1 MKPITRFLS
10 CLLLLAC
17 AAAAQALELKPYS
30 AEALALAEKANLPVA
45 LHFRAD
51 WCPTCRAQDQVLQG
65 LAKGPEGARLPLTVL
80 KVDYDTEKALK
91 QRFDVRAQSTIV
103 VLRGAKERAR
113 LAGDVT
119 EAGIRGAL
127 KAAL

>member
-1 MKPITRFLS
+1 MKPVTRFLS
-10 CLLLLAC
+10 GLLLLAC
-17 AAAAQALELKPYS
+17 AAAAQALEVKPFS

-51 WCPTCRAQDQVLQG
+51 WCPTCRAQDQVLQS
-65 LAKGPEGARLPLTVL
+65 LAKAGDSASLPVTVL
-80 KVDYDTEKALK
+80 RVDYDKEKALK
-91 QRFDVRAQSTIV
+91 RRFGVDAQSTLV

-113 LAGDVT
+113 LAGDAT
-119 EAGIRGAL
+119 EAGIRKAL